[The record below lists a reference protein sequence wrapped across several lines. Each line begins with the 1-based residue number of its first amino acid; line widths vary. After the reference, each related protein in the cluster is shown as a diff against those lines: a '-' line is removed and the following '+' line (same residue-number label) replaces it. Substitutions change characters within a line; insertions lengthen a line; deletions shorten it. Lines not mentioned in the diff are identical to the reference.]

1 SVSDRCV
8 HWCGCYPNSLHCNA
22 RWTGKRRGSDGAE
35 ASVASRGGSGRNSD
49 RDGRSTCQRGSIPRQ
64 RCLWRILRHPIP
76 KQNTAN
82 RLRNATR
89 IIVVGSGSS
98 SHRSLDAGQSGE
110 ENLDLEALTSF
121 FGVSAILLGIGI
133 YGLATKRSAIRILFA
148 VELIYNAANL
158 NIIAF
163 ARLRNPPI
171 VTGQVIVLF
180 SIALAA
186 MEAAVGLA
194 IIIVAFRLNNEID
207 LRKLTRLR
215 G

>member
-1 SVSDRCV
+1 ME
-8 HWCGCYPNSLHCNA
+8 P
-22 RWTGKRRGSDGAE
+22 
-35 ASVASRGGSGRNSD
+35 
-49 RDGRSTCQRGSIPRQ
+49 
-64 RCLWRILRHPIP
+64 
-76 KQNTAN
+76 
-82 RLRNATR
+82 
-89 IIVVGSGSS
+89 
-98 SHRSLDAGQSGE
+98 
-110 ENLDLEALTSF
+110 LTSF

-171 VTGQVIVLF
+171 ITGQVVVLF

-186 MEAAVGLA
+186 MEATVGLA
-194 IIIVAFRLNNEID
+194 IMIVAFRLNNEID
-207 LRKLTRLR
+207 LRKLTRLK